1 MTNEVPTVERP
12 ERPTVEMPRPN
23 VWPMVL
29 GLGVV
34 LMAAGVAMNVGFL
47 VAAVPIFVAG
57 LGGWVAQLLPGRGHH
72 LEEWVEPEQR
82 PRPVVAETG
91 LVEQLHPGRP
101 GYRFQLPEKVHP
113 ISAGVKGGLLGGL
126 VMPLPALAYG
136 VLSGNGIWYPVNLL
150 AGMVLPGV
158 EYMDMAALKDFHPT
172 LFVVGV
178 LIHIVNSVIFGLLYG
193 VLLPALP
200 DIPRPLAWGGLLM
213 PLLWTGVSFSAMGLV
228 NPLLAKGVNWPWF
241 IFSQFVF
248 GLTTAL
254 VVLRL
259 SNWPRP
265 LAGLAGGLVGGVLMP
280 APAVLWSLANHHG
293 LWYPINLL
301 AGMVVA
307 GIGKLPMDELQQYHA
322 EWFVA
327 ALAIH
332 AVLSAGFGLVYGILL
347 PKLPTIPTSVAWG
360 GLLMPLLWTAIAFSL
375 MGVVN
380 KVLQQRVDW
389 PWFIVSQF
397 VFGIAAAIVVHRS
410 EKVAVP
416 PLRRQGEGET
426 ERQGEGETG
435 RQGEGESDGE
445 N

>member
-1 MTNEVPTVERP
+1 MTSDLPETPRH

-29 GLGVV
+29 SLGVV

-47 VAAVPIFVAG
+47 AAGVPLFLVG
-57 LGGWVAQLLPGRGHH
+57 LGGWIVQLLPGRGHH
-72 LEEWVEPEQR
+72 HEAMVEPNQR
-82 PRPVVAETG
+82 AKPVVAETG

-136 VLSGNGIWYPVNLL
+136 ILSGNGIWYPINLL

-158 EYMDMAALKDFHPT
+158 EYMDVPELRQFQAT

-178 LIHIVNSVIFGLLYG
+178 LIHVVNSVVFGLLYG
-193 VLLPALP
+193 VLLPTLP

-213 PLLWTGVSFSAMGLV
+213 PLLWTGVSFIVMGLV

-248 GLTTAL
+248 GLATAL
-254 VVLRL
+254 VVLRFHNL
-259 SNWPRP
+259 RRLPVGI
-265 LAGLAGGLVGGVLMP
+265 LGGLVGGVLMP
-280 APAVLWSLANHHG
+280 VPAVLWSLANHHG

-301 AGMVVA
+301 AGMVVPDL
-307 GIGKLPMDELQQYHA
+307 GKLPPQELQQYHA
-322 EWFVA
+322 EWLIT

-332 AVLSAGFGLVYGILL
+332 AVLSATFGLVYGLLL
-347 PKLPTIPTSVAWG
+347 PKLPPIPTAVAWG
-360 GLLMPLLWTAIAFSL
+360 GMLMPLLWTAIAFSL
-375 MGVVN
+375 MGVAN

-389 PWFIVSQF
+389 PWFMVSQF

-410 EKVAVP
+410 EKISVA
-416 PLRRQGEGET
+416 PLS
-426 ERQGEGETG
+426 
-435 RQGEGESDGE
+435 RQGEGESYVG